1 MILKIISQKLSLL
14 AFLLL
19 FLSVASISYAGQW
32 EINPL
37 VEARFGYSD
46 NVEFEDNNDEDS
58 GFIGQLNP
66 GVSIEKNEGRLLV
79 QLDYLMQNFY
89 YLEDSDL
96 STDHDLDAIARY
108 EFIPQTFFLNG
119 YATISQVLVDSNQG
133 ISVDNI
139 NNTGNTTDERTLG
152 IEPVWVQNLGTY
164 AQANLAYL
172 YAVQD
177 FEDESEEDGVAG
189 DIDNNDRQRFL
200 ASVGNQDV
208 DNDRFDWALRH
219 SDEKVDFEDGEDF
232 EFSAQLIELGYAV
245 TPRLQAVGTYGYEN
259 NDFGDIVSIEEDEDD
274 TFWDAGFIYGFG
286 EYTALEV
293 RRGERFFGK
302 TWEADLTVGG
312 PKLLV
317 NASYEETTDLEVLDS
332 ISSDGFDAPQNL
344 LQNDVDT
351 NISNDRDSV
360 SIAKTWEG
368 TIAYTVS
375 KSTFAFNVTN
385 DDVEFLDSNDTEKFE
400 SYAFGWLWNITGISS
415 LFTTAEWQED
425 DSFDDGIDEKN
436 SLFDFEIVYVKQLSA
451 KTDFDINYVYSKGKS
466 DLNDDEDFT
475 SNTISV
481 GLIHNF

>member
-1 MILKIISQKLSLL
+1 MILKIINQKLSLL
-14 AFLLL
+14 AFLL
-19 FLSVASISYAGQW
+19 FLSIASIAYAGPW
-32 EINPL
+32 EINPS
-37 VEARFGYSD
+37 VEARIGYSD
-46 NVEFEDNNDEDS
+46 NVEFENNDDEDS

-89 YLEDSDL
+89 YIDDSDL
-96 STDHDLDAIARY
+96 NTDHNLDAIARY

-119 YATISQVLVDSNQG
+119 YASISQVLVDSTQG

-139 NNTGNTTDERTLG
+139 NNTGNTTDQRTLG
-152 IEPVWVQNLGTY
+152 IEPVWIQKLGTY

-200 ASVGNQDV
+200 ASVENQDV
-208 DNDRFDWALRH
+208 ESDRLDWALRH
-219 SDEKVDFEDGEDF
+219 SNEKVDFEDGEEF
-232 EFSAQLIELGYAV
+232 KFSAQLAELGYAV
-245 TPRLQAVGTYGYEN
+245 SPSLQVVGTYGYEN
-259 NDFGDIVSIEEDEDD
+259 NDFGEIVSIDEDEDG

-293 RRGERFFGK
+293 RRGERFFGN

-317 NASYEETTDLEVLDS
+317 NANYEETVDVDALDS
-332 ISSDGFDAPQNL
+332 ISSDGFNTPENL

-351 NISNDRDSV
+351 NVSNDRDSV
-360 SIAKTWEG
+360 AISKTWEG
-368 TIAYTVS
+368 TLSYTVS
-375 KSTFAFNVTN
+375 KSTFALNVTN
-385 DDVEFLDSNDTEKFE
+385 DDVEFLDSNDTEKRE

-415 LFTTAEWQED
+415 LFTRVEWLED
-425 DSFDDGIDEKN
+425 ESFDDGIEETN
-436 SLFDFEIVYVKQLSA
+436 SLFDFEVLYVRQLSA
-451 KTDFDINYVYSKGKS
+451 KTDFDVSYVYSKGKS
-466 DLNDDEDFT
+466 DLNDDDFS